1 MAFPLK
7 PNTGKQVGMTDLN
20 SCHVDDDKFEIK
32 NYVHGLRD
40 FIMTCNTPMTIAIQG
55 DWGTGKTSIME
66 MVIDDI
72 NSSQD
77 NMGGNTITPVK
88 FNTWEYSQFNL
99 ASQLP
104 MIMIDALVNQIKAE
118 VAKRPAGDDVIKK
131 LKGYSDKIGDFVSVF
146 ATVSLSMVTKGM
158 VQLDS
163 GNIKSLLP
171 NGSVNGISELKNNF
185 SKVISTVASGE
196 KDKVVIFIDDLDR
209 LDPALAVEILEVLK
223 IFLES
228 PKCVF
233 VLAIDYS
240 VVQRGVKAKYGKDFD
255 DEKGRN
261 FFDKIIQVPFQVPVG
276 NYDLKK
282 FFDSCVDETDIAEE
296 LKKKSDKLI
305 TLIETS
311 VGKNPRAIKRLFN
324 ALLLLQ
330 MVDQNNEKSTGI
342 FKDGDKLQMLF
353 AMMCLQQ
360 ACQPVYDYFSLNRDD
375 IDADKF
381 NVLMSMD
388 VDAINHS
395 LDIEVKP
402 EELEKIKR
410 FIPEL
415 KNLIVRNETVS
426 DSDLSILKD
435 VLALSVITGNT
446 EPIAEKK
453 KVALPVD
460 RSNLKHEKYSLE
472 QVNHILD
479 LIDSI
484 IANNPAVSVK
494 YINTKGYGH
503 AEYRINKKKFIDV
516 IFYDDDR
523 EWVEIGCI
531 PNDVVLWDKPDLSA
545 ICEKRSIMK
554 GISYFYSR
562 GISFKYKFGAVDD
575 SQDDD
580 LRTSVKACF
589 EDVLKNL

>member
-1 MAFPLK
+1 MDFFSLK
-7 PNTGKQVGMTDLN
+7 AGNKQVGMTDIN
-20 SCHVDDDKFEIK
+20 SCHVTDDKFEIK

-40 FIMTCNTPMTIAIQG
+40 FIIRCNTPMTIAIQG

-72 NSSQD
+72 NSCQD
-77 NMGGNTITPVK
+77 KHAGNITPVK

-104 MIMIDALVNQIKAE
+104 MIMIEALVDQIKKE
-118 VAKRPAGDDVIKK
+118 VARRPSGDDVVKK
-131 LKGYSDKIGDFVSVF
+131 LKPYSEKIGNFVSVF
-146 ATVSLSMVTKGM
+146 ATVSLSMVTRGM

-171 NGSVNGISELKNNF
+171 NGSANGISELKNNF
-185 SKVISTVASGE
+185 SEVIATVAAGE
-196 KDKVVIFIDDLDR
+196 HDKVVVFIDDLDR
-209 LDPALAVEILEVLK
+209 LDPELAVEILEVLK

-240 VVQRGVKAKYGKDFD
+240 VVQRGVKAKYGADFD

-282 FFDSCVDETDIAEE
+282 FFDFCVDDTDIPEE
-296 LKKKSDKLI
+296 LKSKSDKLI

-342 FKDGDKLQMLF
+342 FKDADKLQILF
-353 AMMCLQQ
+353 AMLCLQQ
-360 ACQPVYDYFSLNRDD
+360 ACPPIYDFFALNRDD
-375 IDADKF
+375 IDVDKF
-381 NVLMSMD
+381 NILMSL
-388 VDAINHS
+388 DADEISNR
-395 LDIEVKP
+395 LDIEVNA
-402 EELEKIKR
+402 EELEKVKR

-415 KNLIVRNETVS
+415 QSLVVRSGSVS
-426 DSDLSILKD
+426 EKDLAALKE
-435 VLALSVITGNT
+435 VLALSAITGNS
-446 EPIAEKK
+446 EPVTEKK
-453 KVALPVD
+453 KMALSVD
-460 RSNLKHEKYSLE
+460 RKTLKHKNYTDE
-472 QVNHILD
+472 QVEHILN
-479 LIDSI
+479 IVDSVI
-484 IANNPAVSVK
+484 SSSDNIKVN

-503 AEYRINKKKFIDV
+503 VEYRLNKVKFIDV
-516 IFYDDDR
+516 IFYEDTRD
-523 EWVEIGCI
+523 WMEIGCI
-531 PNDVVLWDKPDLSA
+531 PTDKILWDREDLDV

-554 GISYFYSR
+554 GISYFSSK
-562 GISFKYKFGAVDD
+562 GISFKYRFGTQDVT
-575 SQDDD
+575 QDDD
-580 LRTSVKACF
+580 LRACVQACF
-589 EDVLKNL
+589 EDVIANNG